1 MKQVYVLAHSLAR
14 QNAAQA
20 VMQSPDGYVVTVQ
33 EKTRS
38 LEQNAKLW
46 ASLTDLSRQVVWHG
60 QKLTAENWKD
70 VLTASLKRQTVVP
83 GVDGG
88 FVVLGQSTS
97 KMTKSEMV
105 ELIELIL
112 AFGAQQGVKFGDE
125 NA

>member
-1 MKQVYVLAHSLAR
+1 MKQVYILAHSLAR
-14 QNAAQA
+14 KNAAQA
-20 VMQSPDGYVVTVQ
+20 VMQAPDGWIVTIQ

-38 LEQNAKLW
+38 LEQNSKLW
-46 ASLTDLSRQVVWHG
+46 ATLNDLSRQVVWHG
-60 QKLTAENWKD
+60 QKLTPENWKD

-97 KMTKSEMV
+97 KMTKGEMV